1 MGKKNIIILV
11 SGSGTNM
18 VEIIKATKNN
28 YLENVNVC
36 LVISN
41 NPNALAIEKSK
52 FYNIDTLIIPSKNKN
67 KKEYSIELMK
77 VFDKINPDL
86 ICLAGFLVILD
97 KIIFEKYKNKII
109 NIHPSLLPKFGGMG
123 MYGLKVH
130 DAVLKAKEKFSGAT
144 VHFVT
149 EKPDDGRIILQEKV
163 DISNCKTSDEIAKK
177 VLCIE
182 HKIYKKAIKK
192 VLSLGV

>member
-1 MGKKNIIILV
+1 LNKKNIIILV

-28 YLENVNVC
+28 YLKDVNIN

-41 NPNALAIEKSK
+41 NPNALAIEKAN
-52 FYNIDTLIIPSKNKN
+52 FYNVKTLILPNKNKN
-67 KKEYSIELMK
+67 RKEYSLELMEI
-77 VFDKINPDL
+77 FDKINPDL

-97 KIIFEKYKNKII
+97 KIIFEKYENKII
-109 NIHPSLLPKFGGMG
+109 NIHPSLLPKFGGVG
-123 MYGLKVH
+123 MYGKKVH
-130 DAVLKAKEKFSGAT
+130 DAVFKAKEKISGAT

-149 EKPDDGRIILQEKV
+149 EEPDSGEIILQEKL

-177 VLCIE
+177 VLSVE
-182 HKIYKKAIKK
+182 HKIYKEAIKK
-192 VLSLGV
+192 VLC